1 MALAKRDEG
10 AKVNSDINVI
20 PMVDVMLVLLIIF
33 MVVTPMLQKG
43 ISVDMAKVNNP
54 EQMPDAD
61 KEDALLVSITRDS
74 KVYFGSEQI
83 ADVDGLTQKVKDRL
97 ANKADKRVYVK
108 ADMRAR
114 FGGVVKVVDSV
125 RAAGVDDL
133 GLLTDQRKTSTP
145 PPPPPAAGQKKETTM
160 GMAVGPSGGQTAN
173 INVTPLIDVLLV
185 LLIIFMV
192 ISPVTPKGL
201 DALVPQPPP
210 PNAPKNVNPDRTIVV
225 QLIDRGPGQEPGVKI
240 NNEDAT
246 WDNLQG
252 CLTDIYKQ
260 RAEKV
265 MFVKGD
271 DAIPFANVANVIDLA
286 HAAGV
291 DKVGLITAKIEA
303 GS

>member
-1 MALAKRDEG
+1 
-10 AKVNSDINVI
+10 
-20 PMVDVMLVLLIIF
+20 
-33 MVVTPMLQKG
+33 
-43 ISVDMAKVNNP
+43 
-54 EQMPDAD
+54 
-61 KEDALLVSITRDS
+61 
-74 KVYFGSEQI
+74 
-83 ADVDGLTQKVKDRL
+83 
-97 ANKADKRVYVK
+97 
-108 ADMRAR
+108 
-114 FGGVVKVVDSV
+114 
-125 RAAGVDDL
+125 
-133 GLLTDQRKTSTP
+133 
-145 PPPPPAAGQKKETTM
+145 M
-160 GMAVGPSGGQTAN
+160 GMAVGPSGGQNAN

-210 PNAPKNVNPDRTIVV
+210 PNAPKNNTPDRTVVV
-225 QLIDRGPGQEPGVKI
+225 QLIDRGAGQEPGVKI

-252 CLTDIYKQ
+252 RLTDIYKQ

-271 DAIPFANVANVIDLA
+271 DSIPFVNVANVIDIA

-303 GS
+303 GG